1 MVRSTFQTL
10 FRAAVIALAFA
21 GLGQAASATENQSLV
36 LEKSAQKWPL
46 TTVSING
53 VETQALV
60 DTGATVALI
69 DQAFLEGGVATEPA
83 LGETSVLGV
92 GGRRVYPVHTLTQV
106 SAGAH
111 IWRDVRAAITP
122 ERVELA
128 PYNVLPISMFEG
140 DIIDFDFAKRRIRVY
155 SGHPRR
161 ISNATR
167 NRIDYIEHDGLIFI
181 PVRINGVRGHALI
194 DTGAEVTFVNRSFAR
209 QSGADANRDVAKLV
223 EGSDL
228 EKQIAVPYKFRDLR
242 FGSTQVERFQIPVLD
257 SKLFHELGY
266 GDTPMMVMGMDML
279 SRFRMQIDRKRKR
292 ITFLSRKIEREDL
305 FVRPSISRAREVS
318 NP

>member
-1 MVRSTFQTL
+1 MVRSTPQSL
-10 FRAAVIALAFA
+10 LRAALISLAFA
-21 GLGQAASATENQSLV
+21 GMGQAANATENQSLE
-36 LEKSAQKWPL
+36 LERSAQKWPL

-69 DQAFLEGGVATEPA
+69 DQAFLEGGVATEA
-83 LGETSVLGV
+83 SLGETSVLGI

-111 IWRDVRAAITP
+111 VWRDVRAAITP

-128 PYNVLPISMFEG
+128 PYNVLPTSMFEG
-140 DIIDFDFAKRRIRVY
+140 DIVDFDFAKRRMRVY

-161 ISNATR
+161 ISNTTR
-167 NRIDYIEHDGLIFI
+167 NRIDYVEHDGLIFI
-181 PVRINGVRGHALI
+181 PIKINGVRGHALI

-209 QSGADANRDVAKLV
+209 RSGADVNREVAKLV

-228 EKQIAVPYKFRDLR
+228 EKQIAVPHKFRDLR

-257 SKLFHELGY
+257 SELFHELGY
-266 GDTPMMVMGMDML
+266 GDTPMMVMGMDLL

-292 ITFLSRKIEREDL
+292 ITFLSRKMEREDL
-305 FVRPSISRAREVS
+305 FVRPTISRARVIS